1 MSFVSLGIFYE
12 STLLIQIIDLNL
24 LFLVV
29 QVYLSQLARR
39 DNRLQLTF
47 PCDLGPYVTVCRPR
61 ESTAI
66 DIFWQ
71 FGSICHSPAAERIDC
86 NWHFLAIWV
95 HMSQPGSQ
103 ENRPHSAFLVIWV
116 HMLQSAS
123 RENRLNSTLAGG
135 LSRFTTATDQV

>member
-95 HMSQPGSQ
+95 HM
-103 ENRPHSAFLVIWV
+103 
-116 HMLQSAS
+116 LQSAS